1 MKKLFFLILMLLA
14 FDFGFGQTTLSAGDI
29 AITAFNSD
37 NPDAFTFV
45 LLTDILN
52 TTTIKFTD
60 NGWMTSG
67 SFRANEGTITWT
79 ANTDLPCG
87 TLVTIENISG
97 WSPSTG
103 SLTTFSS
110 FSLNTNGD
118 QILAYQGTDASPAF
132 IYAVNFNSSSW
143 SNSTSSNTSALP
155 PGLTNGAN
163 AVAIGNTDNAEYD
176 CSVESDP
183 ALILSEVSNNA
194 NWNLSNSRITFSSC
208 TFSCSP
214 CGSTVTWNGTW
225 SGTADL
231 TTEVVINAD
240 YNTSIEGSFQ
250 ACSLIV
256 SSGNTL
262 TIGDATFVE
271 VENDLTVEATASIY
285 VASQGAFV
293 QNEDLSIITNNGT
306 IEVTKMTAPSNNWYE
321 YTYWSSPVLGETIAN
336 GLFESNVYRRYLF
349 KAENFLDATAET
361 NNNNA
366 TVTGQDDFDD
376 NGDDWERVYG
386 TTVMQPGI
394 GYASMHDPS
403 GFSGPGAP
411 PYQFSYTFEGDFN
424 NGVITVPI
432 HRNDSEPND
441 NNWNFVGNPYP
452 SAIDADLFLA
462 TNSNI
467 STSIAGPG
475 YLNGAIFLWSQNTP
489 PSSVANGNEPLN
501 FSNDDFSIINA
512 SGETTGGDGTSAV
525 VLTPSGHRA
534 IPSGQGFFVVFSDGV
549 TPISTSGDI
558 ATATVTFNNAMRVT
572 DVTANSLFFKGV
584 SSKNTAIADKLW
596 INLTSDVGIY
606 NQILISYINGATNE
620 DDGLTYDATK
630 YPENSGAALYS
641 TIDGSNKKFAIQ
653 GKAVESINE
662 EEVIHIGFNNYIN
675 NNIPYVLSIDKL
687 QGDFLN
693 NNTVYLKDNLLNIYH
708 NLSEGDYNFTSET
721 GEFQNRFEVVFKAD
735 STLTTDAIIN
745 NESTLQIIQRDSN
758 RVTFKTGTSSTIS
771 SIVIYDL
778 FGRKLYQFKGANSSE
793 TFSLSNINT
802 AIYLAQVELS
812 TGEVITKKAIKR

>member
-1 MKKLFFLILMLLA
+1 MLLA
-14 FDFGFGQTTLSAGDI
+14 FDFGFGQMNDLIISEYAEGSSNNKYLELFNGTGSDIDLSNYEIWRIENGGTVWPEQTITLTGILSTGSTYVLANPSADPIILALADQIDFQIRWNGDD
-29 AITAFNSD
+29 ATALVKDDGTGAFNLID
-37 NPDAFTFV
+37 V
-45 LLTDILN
+45 I
-52 TTTIKFTD
+52 
-60 NGWMTSG
+60 GTSG
-67 SFRANEGTITWT
+67 SDPGIGWNVGGT
-79 ANTDLPCG
+79 TDATLNH
-87 TLVTIENISG
+87 TLVRKPGICSTNTNWSTSAGTTVANSEWIILPQNEWSNLGTHTTTCCVNQSTWVSG
-97 WSPSTG
+97 AWIPNAPN
-103 SLTTFSS
+103 LTTQAIIDE
-110 FSLNTNGD
+110 NYDTN
-118 QILAYQGTDASPAF
+118 AS
-132 IYAVNFNSSSW
+132 
-143 SNSTSSNTSALP
+143 
-155 PGLTNGAN
+155 
-163 AVAIGNTDNAEYD
+163 
-176 CSVESDP
+176 
-183 ALILSEVSNNA
+183 
-194 NWNLSNSRITFSSC
+194 
-208 TFSCSP
+208 
-214 CGSTVTWNGTW
+214 
-225 SGTADL
+225 
-231 TTEVVINAD
+231 
-240 YNTSIEGSFQ
+240 GSFQ

-271 VENDLTVEATASIY
+271 VEHDLTVEATASIY

-293 QNEDLSIITNNGT
+293 QNEDSSIITNDGT

-432 HRNDSEPND
+432 HRNDSETND

-467 STSIAGPG
+467 STSVAGPG
-475 YLNGAIFLWSQNTP
+475 YLNGAIFLWSQNTL

-630 YPENSGAALYS
+630 YPVNSGAALYS

-758 RVTFKTGTSSTIS
+758 RVTFKTGTSATIS